1 MDRQTEGH
9 MDNARNNVYRGIKMA
24 RMALRNVPATLT
36 TVAEKLY
43 TLCHIAQTVLIN
55 TLRMR

>member
-43 TLCHIAQTVLIN
+43 TLCHI
-55 TLRMR
+55 